1 MSPFLFFNGP
11 HQGTGAMSQP
21 KGSNPQF
28 AWEFDKWLA
37 VDIAI
42 NEDGWSSAVRLWLQI
57 HKKHEE
63 NFTAL
68 DIQFPKSV
76 QASSYPIMA
85 NLYKFLKLH
94 FFIIIPRLTIF
105 RHTYC
110 LLYTDWLKHAITR
123 KKPNPEWSGDGK
135 PRIHICSKFLA
146 QESRQRKVGIV
157 DFRLSMSYQPSDKYA
172 INRMA
177 GLPLEKAVRL
187 LFILKL
193 KAWH

>member
-1 MSPFLFFNGP
+1 MRMAGQARFDYDFKFTKNMRKISQLWIFSFLNRF
-11 HQGTGAMSQP
+11 
-21 KGSNPQF
+21 
-28 AWEFDKWLA
+28 
-37 VDIAI
+37 
-42 NEDGWSSAVRLWLQI
+42 RLVHTQLWPI
-57 HKKHEE
+57 S
-63 NFTAL
+63 
-68 DIQFPKSV
+68 ISFPNYILFIKI
-76 QASSYPIMA
+76 PI
-85 NLYKFLKLH
+85 
-94 FFIIIPRLTIF
+94 LTIF